1 MPAGFDATA
10 LSRSYDFLAQCPKAF
25 RKKLIPLPLGTLQER
40 VTGLNRWRD
49 ALLAGE
55 LPPEDTWPTPEVAKP
70 VRDALTGMGIC
81 RFAREQPELV
91 EALLHDILD
100 AFANQS
106 ALRRNE
112 VADRLRE
119 LEELERVRANEE
131 ESRNAEREKRESVP
145 VELDEATRDK
155 LRQQAEREV
164 AGAQHAEDASL
175 VAGWGERVRMW
186 ASLSSVFG
194 QLGDLMGR
202 GWDFS
207 RGILKHTG
215 WLNTARLKELVER
228 LPQLKEIIKSLG
240 RLQMSDSGESV
251 SEKILV
257 PVKRMEEERREIRT
271 PHVPSE
277 MRGIE
282 RSGEI
287 SRMLPVEASMLGH
300 PKLRFLWHAR
310 RAERALITYRIEG
323 TDYEKVLVERD
334 SFEEQEKKTPRPQ
347 RGPILAIVD
356 TSGSMHGLPEQV
368 AKALVLEA
376 VRTAHAEKRKCFL
389 YAYSGPGD
397 ITEHELSL
405 TPEGIGRLLDFLGF
419 SFGGGNDEVGVL
431 RKALAKLREENWKKA
446 DVLFVSD
453 GEWPV
458 PHAALDE
465 VKQSKDAGCRFHG
478 VQIGNR
484 GHTGLHAVC
493 DPVHLFTDWA
503 TMGGR

>member
-1 MPAGFDATA
+1 MSSGFDSTA
-10 LSRSYDFLAQCPKAF
+10 LSRGYDFLAQCPKAF
-25 RKKLIPLPLGTLQER
+25 RKKVIPLPLGTLQER
-40 VTGLNRWRD
+40 VVGVNRWRD
-49 ALLAGE
+49 ALLAGT

-81 RFAREQPELV
+81 RFTRDQSEL
-91 EALLHDILD
+91 ADSLLHDILD

-106 ALRRNE
+106 ELRHNE
-112 VADRLRE
+112 VTDRLRE
-119 LEELERVRANEE
+119 LEALERRRAEENEE
-131 ESRNAEREKRESVP
+131 RVAKQQKRPPRP
-145 VELDEATRDK
+145 VELDEAAWEK
-155 LRQQAEREV
+155 LRRQAEREV
-164 AGAQHAEDASL
+164 AGKGHAEDASL
-175 VAGWGERVRMW
+175 VKNWGERARMW

-194 QLGDLMGR
+194 ELGDLMGR

-207 RGILKHTG
+207 RAMLKHTG
-215 WLNTARLKELVER
+215 WLNTVRLKELVER
-228 LPQLKEIIKSLG
+228 IPQLKEIIKSLG
-240 RLQMSDSGESV
+240 RLQLSDSGESV

-257 PVKRMEEERREIRT
+257 PIRRMEEERREIRT
-271 PHVPSE
+271 PHVPAE

-310 RAERALITYRIEG
+310 RAERALVTYRIEG

-347 RGPILAIVD
+347 RGPIMAIID

-389 YAYSGPGD
+389 YAYSGPGNV
-397 ITEHELSL
+397 TEHELSL
-405 TPEGIGRLLDFLGF
+405 TQEGIGRLLDFLGF

-431 RKALAKLREENWKKA
+431 RKSLAKLREENWKKA

-465 VKQSKDAGCRFHG
+465 VKKAKDAGGRFHG

-484 GHTGLHAVC
+484 GQTGLHAIC
-493 DPVHLFTDWA
+493 DPVHLFTDWSA
-503 TMGGR
+503 IR

>member
-1 MPAGFDATA
+1 MPTAFDATA

-25 RKKLIPLPLGTLQER
+25 RKKIIPLPLGTMQER
-40 VTGLNRWRD
+40 VAGVNQWRD
-49 ALLAGE
+49 ALMAGE

-81 RFAREQPELV
+81 RFTREQPELV
-91 EALLHDILD
+91 DSLLHDILD
-100 AFANQS
+100 AFIHQS
-106 ALRRNE
+106 ELRRNE

-119 LEELERVRANEE
+119 LESLERRRAEDDEE
-131 ESRNAEREKRESVP
+131 QAARREKREPVP
-145 VELDEATRDK
+145 VEIDEATLDK
-155 LRQQAEREV
+155 LRNQTEREV
-164 AGAQHAEDASL
+164 AGANHEQDTSL
-175 VAGWGERVRMW
+175 IAGWEDRVRMW

-207 RGILKHTG
+207 RSILKHTG

-228 LPQLKEIIKSLG
+228 IPQLKETIKSLG
-240 RLQMSDSGESV
+240 RLQMSDSGDSV

-257 PVKRMEEERREIRT
+257 PVRRMEEERLEIRT
-271 PHVPSE
+271 PHVPAE

-287 SRMLPVEASMLGH
+287 ARMLPVEASMLGH
-300 PKLRFLWHAR
+300 PKLRLLWHAR

-323 TDYEKVLVERD
+323 TDYEKVLIERD

-347 RGPILAIVD
+347 RGPIMAIID
-356 TSGSMHGLPEQV
+356 TSGSMHGVPEQV

-376 VRTAHAEKRKCFL
+376 VRTAHAEKRNCFL

-405 TPEGIGRLLDFLGF
+405 TPEGIGRLLNFLGF

-431 RKALAKLREENWKKA
+431 RKALDNLQESRWEKA

-458 PHAALDE
+458 PHAVLDG
-465 VKQSKDAGCRFHG
+465 VRQAKLSGTRFHG

-484 GHTGLHAVC
+484 GQTGLHSIC
-493 DPVHLFTDWA
+493 DPVHIFSEWTGLV
-503 TMGGR
+503 R